1 MSTTKY
7 RKGRHSVTL
16 LYVHLV
22 FVVKSRRG
30 VLTEDVRNRCSEV
43 FKEVGTKMNFRVIE
57 VNGEKDHIHLLIE
70 YPPKYSI
77 SKLVN
82 HLKGVSSRYLRKE
95 YDLTPH
101 QEHLWSPSYFAVSCG
116 GAPIEK
122 IKEYIENQNNK

>member
-1 MSTTKY
+1 METKNY
-7 RKGRHSVTL
+7 RRGKHSITL
-16 LYVHLV
+16 LYAHLV
-22 FVVKSRRG
+22 FVTKSRREI
-30 VLTEDVRNRCSEV
+30 LSPTARQRCLEV
-43 FKEVGTKMNFRVIE
+43 FGEVGEKMGFRVLE
-57 VNGEKDHIHLLIE
+57 VNGEQDHLHLLIE

-95 YDLTPH
+95 FDLTPH

-122 IKEYIENQNNK
+122 IKDYIENQRSK